1 MSVDVIIPV
10 YKPDAK
16 FDRLLAMLVAQ
27 SVKPSK
33 ILILN
38 TEVFPEYATERVAS
52 HIKKVMKKQPAS
64 QAADVSIEVHSIKKE
79 EFDHGGTRAYGAG
92 LSDAEFMIFMTQDA
106 IPKDKYLIEE
116 LLKPFKDEQVAV
128 SYGRQLAGENAGEI
142 ESYTRVFNYPET
154 SRKKTKKD
162 LEQLGIKTYFCSD
175 VCAAYRKTSYEA
187 VGGFVTKA
195 IFNEDMIIASRFI
208 KAGMAVYYAADAMVY
223 HSHTYTYW
231 QQFTR
236 NFDLAVSQADHKDIF
251 EEVSSES
258 EGMKLVKQTIV
269 HLAKKKR
276 YFLIID
282 LILQSGFK
290 YMGYFLGKRYK
301 TLPKSMVLKC
311 SMNKAYFS

>member
-16 FDRLLAMLVAQ
+16 FDRLLAMLAKQ
-27 SVKPSK
+27 SVKPNK

-38 TEVFPEYATERVAS
+38 TEVFPEYATDRVAA
-52 HIKKVMKKQPAS
+52 HIEEVMKKQSCAKELDF
-64 QAADVSIEVHSIKKE
+64 AMEVYSIRKE
-79 EFDHGGTRAYGAG
+79 EFDHGGTRAYGAN
-92 LSDAEFMIFMTQDA
+92 LSEAEFMIFMTQDA
-106 IPKDKYLIEE
+106 IPKDEHLIEE
-116 LLKPFKDEQVAV
+116 LIKPFSDEQIAV

-142 ESYTRVFNYPET
+142 ESYTRVFNYPVT
-154 SRKKTKKD
+154 SMKKTKDD
-162 LEQLGIKTYFCSD
+162 LERLGIKTYFCSD
-175 VCAAYRKTSYEA
+175 VCAAYRKASYEA
-187 VGGFVTKA
+187 VGGFVKKT

-258 EGMKLVKQTIV
+258 EGMKLVKQTIS
-269 HLAKKKR
+269 HLAKQKH
-276 YFLIID
+276 YFLIVD